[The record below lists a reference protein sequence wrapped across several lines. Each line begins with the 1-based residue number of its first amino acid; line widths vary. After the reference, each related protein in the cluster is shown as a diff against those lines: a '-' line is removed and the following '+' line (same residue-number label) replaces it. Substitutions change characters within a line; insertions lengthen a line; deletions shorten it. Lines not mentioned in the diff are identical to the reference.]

1 MVVGHPG
8 FGSRGSLVPNKEL
21 RWENKKPEG
30 FKESLAEEAI
40 LELRWMDEKEQPIGW
55 WDRVGSRQKEP
66 YVSRS

>member
-1 MVVGHPG
+1 M
-8 FGSRGSLVPNKEL
+8 VPNKEL

-40 LELRWMDEKEQPIGW
+40 LKLRWMDEKEQPIGW
-55 WDRVGSRQKEP
+55 WDRVGYRQKEP